1 MKTLVTGGTGFIGS
15 HVIEKLCERGDQVVT
30 VSKDRLNLIEL
41 KKLGVEVIDGD
52 INSIN
57 SWENILEDVDIVFH
71 IAGVTHAKN
80 SCDYYEGNHTATKRI
95 IELCSELCNNL
106 KRFVYVSS
114 LAAVGPSMQNIPV
127 DESSPYHP
135 VSDYGRSKM
144 LGELEVLKFSDKL
157 PITIVRPSAVY
168 GPRER
173 DMYMYMKSIKRGIL
187 MLIGFNQKYLNLIYV
202 DDLIEGII
210 LASVSDRAINQIYFL
225 GSEVAYPNE
234 EIGRTI
240 AEVIHRN
247 PLGFHVP
254 HCIVYFICAVE
265 ELIGKIFGN
274 QVFLNLQKARELTQ
288 TAWHCSIEKARRELG
303 FNPKTSLH
311 DGFTNTF
318 KWYKQMGWL

>member
-15 HVIEKLCERGDQVVT
+15 HVIERLCERGDKVVT
-30 VSKDRLNLIEL
+30 VSKDTLNLREL
-41 KKLGVEVIDGD
+41 QKLGVEVVDGD

-57 SWENILEDVDIVFH
+57 SWENILKDVDIVFH

-80 SCDYYEGNHTATKRI
+80 SCDYYEGNHAATKRL
-95 IELCSELCNNL
+95 IELCSEMCGNL

-114 LAAVGPSMQNIPV
+114 LAAVGPSAENIPV
-127 DESSPYHP
+127 DETSAYHP

-210 LASVSDRAINQIYFL
+210 LASASDQAINQIYFL
-225 GSEVAYPNE
+225 GSEVSYPNE

-247 PLGFHVP
+247 PLGLHVP
-254 HCIVYFICAVE
+254 HCMVYCICAVE

-288 TAWHCSIEKARRELG
+288 TAWNCSIEKAKRELG
-303 FNPKTSLH
+303 FNPKTSLY
-311 DGFTNTF
+311 DGFTYTF
-318 KWYKQMGWL
+318 QWYKQMGWL